1 MIIKECLH
9 NGTEPEIDY
18 ELLKSKNIHFLG
30 EPINFDTTKK
40 EPQPIKGLI
49 LDFDMTLFDT
59 SADNEIRKSKK
70 GKDIDWEAVY
80 SVIPQ
85 YRLYDGWREVFAWA
99 KENSIKIA
107 IVSTA
112 QGELI
117 RRTLEHFNLSCDT
130 VIGWNLYHKKPSG
143 KLVDMAVEKMGVNKE
158 NVISIGDSIVDK
170 QMSDNGGI
178 KFYGALWDSKDVENF
193 ITDNFLS
200 TPIEIIGKLNV

>member
-1 MIIKECLH
+1 
-9 NGTEPEIDY
+9 
-18 ELLKSKNIHFLG
+18 
-30 EPINFDTTKK
+30 
-40 EPQPIKGLI
+40 
-49 LDFDMTLFDT
+49 MTLFDT
-59 SADNEIRKSKK
+59 SADNEVRKSKK

-143 KLVDMAVEKMGVNKE
+143 KLVDIAVEKMGVNKE

-170 QMSDNGGI
+170 QMSDNGGV